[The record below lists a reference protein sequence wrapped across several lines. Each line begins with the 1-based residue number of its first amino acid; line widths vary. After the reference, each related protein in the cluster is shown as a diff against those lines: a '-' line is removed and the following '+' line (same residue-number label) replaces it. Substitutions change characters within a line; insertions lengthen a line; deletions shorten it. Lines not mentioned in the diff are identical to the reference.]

1 MIQNATEKTCAAAQ
15 SVSMLACKTSST
27 KSQESDGYT
36 YEFGPSYDEI
46 NTKFTTPLAR
56 EAMQRMMKLA
66 LDKHDAVPHF
76 GLLQIDR
83 HEMRKRRMA
92 GKAYQAPE
100 PKEVEF
106 EPVPAPAPISEAH
119 AEHAILPDRPKCS
132 TDQANCPVLFDQ
144 ISQMVGEILDAL
156 QKVRKEIAD
165 TEAHCKSVTEDYEGQ
180 IAEWEEILDQDQV
193 KLAQAI
199 ETENTNAES
208 LRQKVIEYTALNE
221 EYVAKK
227 TTCDAKKTEI
237 VNTLCGIKIV
247 RLEVYHNEGVYDI
260 LIQDCEVGDWVDND
274 CDVTCGGGEQSVTRE
289 ILQESAPEENPG
301 AECPPVVRKQACNT
315 EGCPVN
321 CEMNDWSEWTSCSK
335 DCGSGVKQKARAVN
349 IDAEN
354 GGAACEATDMAQVQ
368 HGCVRRG
375 LRVGGV
381 GSVGEVLEVV
391 QRWYRDPSQVHSG
404 GGAWYGQVR
413 TRGQPG
419 AFRGETV
426 QHGPVPAEP
435 RVQLEG
441 RYRDRARRKRVG
453 AD

>member
-15 SVSMLACKTSST
+15 SVSMLSCKTLST

-92 GKAYQAPE
+92 GKAAQAPE

-119 AEHAILPDRPKCS
+119 AEHAELPDRPKCS
-132 TDQANCPVLFDQ
+132 TDDANCPLLFDQ
-144 ISQMVGEILDAL
+144 IAQMVGEILDAL
-156 QKVRKEIAD
+156 QKVRKEIAE

-221 EYVAKK
+221 EYVGKK

-260 LIQDCEVGDWVDND
+260 LMQDCEVGDWVDND
-274 CDVTCGGGEQSVTRE
+274 CDVTCGGGTQSVTRE
-289 ILQESAPEENPG
+289 ILQEAGPPENPG
-301 AECPPVVRKQACNT
+301 AECPPVVQKQACNT
-315 EGCPVN
+315 QGCPIN
-321 CEMNDWSEWTSCSK
+321 CKMVDWSGWTACSK
-335 DCGSGVKQKARAVN
+335 DCGGGVKEKARSVE
-349 IDAEN
+349 IEAEN
-354 GGAACEATDMAQVQ
+354 GGAACDATDEAQMCNT
-368 HGCVRRG
+368 GACDADCE
-375 LRVGGV
+375 LADWSPWEKCSKSCNGGI
-381 GSVGEVLEVV
+381 EI
-391 QRWYRDPSQVHSG
+391 
-404 GGAWYGQVR
+404 
-413 TRGQPG
+413 
-419 AFRGETV
+419 
-426 QHGPVPAEP
+426 
-435 RVQLEG
+435 
-441 RYRDRARRKRVG
+441 RRKYKAMEERG
-453 AD
+453 AGTCAHEDSAERFE